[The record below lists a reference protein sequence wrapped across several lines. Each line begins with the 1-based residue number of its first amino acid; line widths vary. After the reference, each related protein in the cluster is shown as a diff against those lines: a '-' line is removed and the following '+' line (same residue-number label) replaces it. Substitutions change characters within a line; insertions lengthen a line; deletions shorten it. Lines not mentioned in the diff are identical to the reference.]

1 MNECHLEDL
10 LQNRL
15 LLVIVDGSHKH
26 RALIREP
33 LLFVKPTVFPE
44 QTLGAENSLTM
55 VHRYACT

>member
-1 MNECHLEDL
+1 MYLGDL

-15 LLVIVDGSHKH
+15 LLVIVDGRHQH
-26 RALIREP
+26 RALIWEP

-55 VHRYACT
+55 VHGCACT